1 MCRDL
6 NPRLRCQKCDVL
18 TKSAGRP
25 SRTLAAFSECGG
37 RVAEGEG
44 RIALAA
50 AEVESLISRP
60 EK

>member
-6 NPRLRCQKCDVL
+6 NPRSHSRECDVL
-18 TKSAGRP
+18 TREAGRP
-25 SRTLAAFSECGG
+25 SLILCAWAVFGG
-37 RVAEGEG
+37 RVADGEG

-60 EK
+60 EH